1 MLSKEEIKKGGL
13 SAMKGY
19 SSLRFMMGTLEG
31 KEGEKPF
38 KVRSME
44 CFEVRV
50 IRFLIRSF

>member
-1 MLSKEEIKKGGL
+1 MLSKEKIKKGGL